1 MKQSFSTIQ
10 QPSFHL
16 AKAFAEFKLNAS
28 FSTNEGITALFGPS
42 GSGKT
47 TLLNCLAGL
56 EEPDK
61 GYIALGGRILFDH
74 KNGIN
79 VPSERRQMGY
89 VFQDARLFPHLTVQQ
104 NLMFGV
110 PYVKD
115 HDRWAK
121 PNEVIHLLGLNT
133 LLDRLPH
140 KLSGGEKQ
148 RVAIGR
154 ALLSCPRILLM
165 DEPLSNLD
173 PARRLEIMPYIRKIK
188 DEFKIPIVYVTHNVD
203 ELIRLADKVVLLD
216 QGSVVAEGAI
226 EDVLNDHSLQIYLRP
241 SNALHDTELST
252 VLNGRLASHDLE
264 GGVSVIDIGGEQIFV
279 PRVHID
285 RNDSVRLRIKA
296 RDVALALEKPVNVS
310 VLNCL
315 ACRIVDIE
323 ENDHAAGRVD
333 VALQTEH
340 ERPLWASITRR
351 SFSLLGLK
359 RDQEVW
365 ALVKSVALET
375 GLTELDHEDPAS

>member
-1 MKQSFSTIQ
+1 MKHSFSKFR

-16 AKAFAEFKLNAS
+16 AKAFPDFKLKVS
-28 FSTNEGITALFGPS
+28 FSANEGVTALFGPS

-56 EEPDK
+56 EQPDK
-61 GYIALGGRILFDH
+61 GYISLNGHILFDH
-74 KNGIN
+74 KNGVD
-79 VPSERRQMGY
+79 VPAEKRQIGY

-104 NLMFGV
+104 NLLFGV

-115 HDRWAK
+115 HDQWAK
-121 PNEVIHLLGLNT
+121 TDEVIHLLGLQS

-140 KLSGGEKQ
+140 NLSGGEKQ

-173 PARRLEIMPYIRKIK
+173 PARRLEIMPYIRKIR
-188 DEFKIPIVYVTHNVD
+188 DEYNIPIVYVTHNVD
-203 ELIRLADKVVLLD
+203 ELVRLADKVVLLN
-216 QGSVVAEGAI
+216 QGSVAAEGSI
-226 EDVLNDHSLQIYLRP
+226 EDVLNDHALQSYLRP
-241 SNALHDTELST
+241 GGPSDTDPELST
-252 VLNGRLASHDLE
+252 ILNGQLASHDLE
-264 GGVSVIDIGGEQIFV
+264 GGVSIIDIGGDEIFV

-285 RNDSVRLRIKA
+285 RNEPVRLRIKA
-296 RDVALALEKPVNVS
+296 RDVALALEKPVDVS

-315 ACRIVDIE
+315 ACTIVDIE
-323 ENDHAAGRVD
+323 DNRTGRID
-333 VALQTEH
+333 IALQTEH
-340 ERPLWASITRR
+340 KRPLWASITRR
-351 SFSLLGLK
+351 SFLMMDLK
-359 RDQEVW
+359 PEQTVW

-375 GLTELDHEDPAS
+375 GLAGLESGSDPA

>member
-1 MKQSFSTIQ
+1 MKQNFSTIR

-16 AKAFAEFKLNAS
+16 AKTFPGFRLNAS
-28 FSTNEGITALFGPS
+28 FSANEGITALFGPS

-56 EEPDK
+56 EQPDK
-61 GYIALGGRILFDH
+61 GYIALNGKILFDH

-79 VPSERRQMGY
+79 VPAEQRRIGY
-89 VFQDARLFPHLTVQQ
+89 VFQDARLFPHMTVQQ
-104 NLMFGV
+104 NLSFGA

-115 HDRWAK
+115 HDRWAETD
-121 PNEVIHLLGLNT
+121 EVIHLLGLRS

-173 PARRLEIMPYIRKIK
+173 PARRLEIMPYIRKVR
-188 DEFKIPIVYVTHNVD
+188 DEFNIPIVYVTHNVD
-203 ELIRLADKVVLLD
+203 ELIRLADKVVLMEL
-216 QGSVVAEGAI
+216 GAVAAEGTV
-226 EDVLNDHSLQIYLRP
+226 EEVLNNHALQSHLRP
-241 SNALHDTELST
+241 GGKSDGNADLST
-252 VLNGRLASHDLE
+252 VLNGKLSSHDLD
-264 GGVSVIDIGGEQIFV
+264 GGVSMIDIGGDEIFV

-285 RNDSVRLRIKA
+285 RNEAVRLRIKA
-296 RDVALALEKPVNVS
+296 RDVALALDKPVDVS

-315 ACRIVDIE
+315 PCTIVDIE
-323 ENDHAAGRVD
+323 DHHWGRVD
-333 VALQTEH
+333 IALKTDH
-340 ERPLWASITRR
+340 ARPLWASITRR
-351 SFSLLGLK
+351 SYLHLDLK
-359 RDQEVW
+359 QDQRVW
-365 ALVKSVALET
+365 ALIKSVALET
-375 GLTELDHEDPAS
+375 GLAGLEHESDVS